1 MTEHAVQPIT
11 GSRWRVQRRLRRCAL
26 LAGLITVGSAWPCL
40 VSAVDPPD
48 PLEIT
53 IDILEP
59 RDLADGI
66 VNRIPLPPAS
76 NKGAAHTRTDGERT
90 NSDPASTNSDP
101 ASDPAW
107 EHEYSRPYDH
117 SPNEDYSWQPP
128 ERSQPPSPLP
138 PLLPPL
144 PSPLP
149 PLPPPLPE

>member
-1 MTEHAVQPIT
+1 MRHAAQPNT

-53 IDILEP
+53 IGILEP
-59 RDLADGI
+59 HDAADGI

-76 NKGAAHTRTDGERT
+76 NKGAAHTRTDGEPT
-90 NSDPASTNSDP
+90 TSDP
-101 ASDPAW
+101 ASDPTW
-107 EHEYSRPYDH
+107 RREYSQPYEH

-128 ERSQPPSPLP
+128 ERSPPSPPP
-138 PLLPPL
+138 PLLPP
-144 PSPLP
+144 P
-149 PLPPPLPE
+149 PG